1 MESKEI
7 IMEVKKAVEDKK
19 AFDLVVLDLKGLF
32 PFSDYWVICSGSSLI
47 QTKVIAEEVIRRTKV
62 ANVYPLHVEG
72 EEGGEWILIDYGNI
86 MVHIFREEE
95 RVFYQLEKL
104 WRQARLIYSERE
116 HVDIL
121 DEIG

>member
-7 IMEVKKAVEDKK
+7 IAEIKKAVEDKK
-19 AFDLVVLDLKGLF
+19 AFDLVILDLRGLF

-47 QTKVIAEEVIRRTKV
+47 QTRVIAEEVIRRTKMGK
-62 ANVYPLHVEG
+62 VYPLHVEG
-72 EEGGEWILIDYGNI
+72 EDSGEWILIDYGNV

-104 WRQARLIYSERE
+104 WRQARLLYSEKE
-116 HVDIL
+116 YLNFL
-121 DEIG
+121 DEMG

>member
-1 MESKEI
+1 MENKEI

-72 EEGGEWILIDYGNI
+72 EESGEWILIDYGNI

>member
-19 AFDLVVLDLKGLF
+19 AFDLVVLDLRGLF

-72 EEGGEWILIDYGNI
+72 EESGEWILIDYGNI

-104 WRQARLIYSERE
+104 WRQARLIYSERA